1 MFCSNCGKKLIDGS
15 LFCIE
20 CGTPVPVSNFSG
32 APAAAQQPSSLPVG
46 DYGNNAGNSY
56 NAPNEADLFGTNSF
70 SEEAIS
76 AFSGAMNAF
85 GAQGFQVPT
94 VEAVDLATGRV
105 RQKAPK
111 NKGDDILVENFS
123 MTDGKADTDI
133 IFQSLPVVEGCS
145 MDEDESKDV
154 ILDPFRFLGDSMEEM
169 SLDADPPEMPT
180 VSAASQD
187 SDKERTEPLSIEPVS
202 FSAPPENDFARLAAE
217 PDIQPSVSA
226 EPVVSQQQN
235 YIQPAAEEKPAE
247 PVAVTVVEQ
256 VAMSVVDHV
265 AVPVVEPIK
274 PSVAEQ
280 IAPPAAEPIAEPEVE
295 PLVPPVIEQ
304 VEEPVIEQ
312 AAEPVVEPPKAPEI
326 KPTTSPVVEPT
337 TAPVVEQPKVEIKPT
352 TSPVVEPTT
361 APVIE
366 QPKEPEEKKPEYKPF
381 VPPKDLSID
390 PPMAQQPS
398 QPKDYQPYMP
408 PAPQKKGIPV
418 WLFILVLLGL
428 VAAVV
433 IIFLNQ

>member
-352 TSPVVEPTT
+352 TSPVV
-361 APVIE
+361 
-366 QPKEPEEKKPEYKPF
+366 
-381 VPPKDLSID
+381 
-390 PPMAQQPS
+390 
-398 QPKDYQPYMP
+398 
-408 PAPQKKGIPV
+408 
-418 WLFILVLLGL
+418 
-428 VAAVV
+428 
-433 IIFLNQ
+433 